1 MEYCD
6 MTGCTDTAE
15 FFAEF
20 DEDGETTTYEICES
34 CADYWTA
41 HKEESPKITPYANR
55 KEAAQN
61 D

>member
-1 MEYCD
+1 

-20 DEDGETTTYEICES
+20 DEDGKKATYEICES
-34 CADYWTA
+34 CAEYWKA
-41 HKEESPKITPYANR
+41 HKEESPEITPYANR
-55 KEAAQN
+55 KESAQN